1 MDEGLEDS
9 AHQEDCPHR
18 RSTPS
23 EPVQLQRYQ
32 DGKCAEE
39 QGGEPYEP
47 QAGKQQ
53 GLAYRSERRQQGD
66 ITGGKRC
73 LLQGGPAA
81 VAPPTNAEEGK
92 AGKRPTVA
100 ATLPSTGP
108 RSAPTTAA
116 LTITPIISARR
127 SSGARSTSQ
136 VNAATHE
143 SALPNP
149 PANRTATSSHAVST
163 SANITL
169 VTDIRINPTRAV
181 IFTPEREAR
190 YPPGTLPTRT
200 PAP

>member
-1 MDEGLEDS
+1 MRL
-9 AHQEDCPHR
+9 
-18 RSTPS
+18 
-23 EPVQLQRYQ
+23 V
-32 DGKCAEE
+32 
-39 QGGEPYEP
+39 
-47 QAGKQQ
+47 
-53 GLAYRSERRQQGD
+53 
-66 ITGGKRC
+66 
-73 LLQGGPAA
+73 PAPA
-81 VAPPTNAEEGK
+81 QTAMAPPAIATKAK

-108 RSAPTTAA
+108 RIAPITAA

-149 PANRTATSSHAVST
+149 PANRTATSSHVVST

-169 VTDIRINPTRAV
+169 VKDIRINPTRAV
-181 IFTPEREAR
+181 ILTPEREAR